1 MNLAFFVCAMFSVAQ
16 GSLMAPTALAE
27 GVKAQQGSSELP
39 VNSWRPHSQHF
50 GITMNEKGG
59 L

>member
-1 MNLAFFVCAMFSVAQ
+1 MNLAFSVCAMFSGAQ

-27 GVKAQQGSSELP
+27 RVKAQQGSPELP
-39 VNSWRPHSQHF
+39 VNSRRPHSQHF
-50 GITMNEKGG
+50 GTTMNEKGG